1 MKEVQHL
8 VRLLMIIAVMAGLV
22 FTGCA
27 GPKPKPGEVFPCA
40 ADSKIEKTI
49 APEAELADFSCVVK
63 AWEGADTLH
72 FNVAIKNISDQ
83 AQRYRVNIFLDND
96 KAVGG
101 LIPQS
106 TKKGL
111 VEPGQ
116 TAAFEYPVSGMN
128 RGPKSIVLMVKTIS
142 E

>member
-1 MKEVQHL
+1 MKRFQHV
-8 VRLLMIIAVMAGLV
+8 VRFLGIIAVLACLICV
-22 FTGCA
+22 GCA
-27 GPKPKPGEVFPCA
+27 GPKPKPGDVFPCA
-40 ADSKIEKTI
+40 AASKIEKSV

-63 AWEGADTLH
+63 EWEGVDTLH
-72 FNVAIKNISDQ
+72 FNVAVKNVSDQ
-83 AQRYRVNIFLDND
+83 PQRFRVNIFLDNG

-116 TAAFEYPVSGMN
+116 TATFEYPVSGMN
-128 RGPKSIVLMVKTIS
+128 CGPRSIELMVKTMS
-142 E
+142 P

>member
-1 MKEVQHL
+1 MKRFEHVVRFLGITAVLACL
-8 VRLLMIIAVMAGLV
+8 VCV
-22 FTGCA
+22 GCA

-49 APEAELADFSCVVK
+49 APEAELADFSCIVK
-63 AWEGADTLH
+63 DWEGIDTLH
-72 FNVAIKNISDQ
+72 FNVAIKNVSNQ
-83 AQRYRVNIFLDND
+83 AQRYRVNIFLDNH

-106 TKKGL
+106 TSKGL

-116 TAAFEYPVSGMN
+116 TATFEYPVSGMAC
-128 RGPKSIVLMVKTIS
+128 GPKSIVLMVKTIS

>member
-1 MKEVQHL
+1 MKRFQYVGGLTGIILALACL
-8 VRLLMIIAVMAGLV
+8 VCAS
-22 FTGCA
+22 CA
-27 GPKPKPGEVFPCA
+27 GPNHKPGEIFPCV

-49 APEAELADFSCVVK
+49 APEAELVDFSCVLK
-63 AWEGADTLH
+63 NWEGSDTLH
-72 FNVAIKNISDQ
+72 FNVTLKNVSDQ
-83 AQRYRVNIFLDND
+83 PQRYKVNIFMDNG

-101 LIPQS
+101 LIPRT

-116 TAAFEYPVSGMN
+116 TASFEYPVSGMDC
-128 RGPKSIVLMVKTIS
+128 GPKSIELIVKTLS